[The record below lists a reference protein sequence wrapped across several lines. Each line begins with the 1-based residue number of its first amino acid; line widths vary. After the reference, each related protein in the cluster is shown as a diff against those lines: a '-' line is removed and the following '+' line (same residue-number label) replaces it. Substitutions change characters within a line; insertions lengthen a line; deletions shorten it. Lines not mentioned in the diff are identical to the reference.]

1 MGALTR
7 VSTLRSCCL
16 GREAPNRYEEEL
28 WTAQAQHSPLGKDR
42 EKNENCVED
51 TEPKKIEKHSNYGN
65 CVEDTESKKINLDYS
80 CLQYDEL
87 STPIRY
93 YILQHQL

>member
-1 MGALTR
+1 MGLI
-7 VSTLRSCCL
+7 VSTLRNCCL

-28 WTAQAQHSPLGKDR
+28 WTAQGQHSPLGKDR

-51 TEPKKIEKHSNYGN
+51 TE
-65 CVEDTESKKINLDYS
+65 SKKINLDYS
-80 CLQYDEL
+80 CLQYEASDFTAHGHLLYDEL

-93 YILQHQL
+93 YILRHQL

>member
-1 MGALTR
+1 MGLI
-7 VSTLRSCCL
+7 VSTLRNCCL
-16 GREAPNRYEEEL
+16 G
-28 WTAQAQHSPLGKDR
+28 R
-42 EKNENCVED
+42 EKNENCVEHTD
-51 TEPKKIEKHSNYGN
+51 IKTAKQKNEN

-93 YILQHQL
+93 YILRHQL

>member
-1 MGALTR
+1 MGLI
-7 VSTLRSCCL
+7 VSTLRNCCL
-16 GREAPNRYEEEL
+16 GRE
-28 WTAQAQHSPLGKDR
+28 
-42 EKNENCVED
+42 KNEKCVESHLNSTD
-51 TEPKKIEKHSNYGN
+51 IKTAKQKNEN

-93 YILQHQL
+93 YILRHQLQAKDDPPSRHCDVSSWETQ

>member
-1 MGALTR
+1 MGLI
-7 VSTLRSCCL
+7 VSTLRNCCL
-16 GREAPNRYEEEL
+16 GREK
-28 WTAQAQHSPLGKDR
+28 TAKQ
-42 EKNENCVED
+42 KNENCVESHLNSTD
-51 TEPKKIEKHSNYGN
+51 IKTAKQKNEN

-93 YILQHQL
+93 YILRHQL

>member
-1 MGALTR
+1 MGLI

-16 GREAPNRYEEEL
+16 GREAPNRYEGEL

-51 TEPKKIEKHSNYGN
+51 TE
-65 CVEDTESKKINLDYS
+65 SKTINLDYS
-80 CLQYDEL
+80 CLQYAEL

>member
-1 MGALTR
+1 MGLI
-7 VSTLRSCCL
+7 VSTLRNCCL
-16 GREAPNRYEEEL
+16 GRE
-28 WTAQAQHSPLGKDR
+28 
-42 EKNENCVED
+42 KNEICVARTD
-51 TEPKKIEKHSNYGN
+51 IKTAKQKHEN

-93 YILQHQL
+93 YILRHQLQAKDDPPSRHCNVSSWEVQ

>member
-1 MGALTR
+1 MGLI
-7 VSTLRSCCL
+7 VSTLRNCCL
-16 GREAPNRYEEEL
+16 GREAPLEL
-28 WTAQAQHSPLGKDR
+28 WKAQAQHSPLGKDR

-65 CVEDTESKKINLDYS
+65 CVEDTESKKTNLDYS

-93 YILQHQL
+93 YILRHQL

>member
-1 MGALTR
+1 MGLI
-7 VSTLRSCCL
+7 VSTLRNCCL

-28 WTAQAQHSPLGKDR
+28 WTAQGQHSPLGKDR

-51 TEPKKIEKHSNYGN
+51 TESKKIEKHYNYEN

-80 CLQYDEL
+80 CLQYEEL

-93 YILQHQL
+93 YILRHQL

>member
-1 MGALTR
+1 MGLI

-16 GREAPNRYEEEL
+16 GREAPNRYEGEL
-28 WTAQAQHSPLGKDR
+28 WTAQAQHSPRLFIGKDR

-51 TEPKKIEKHSNYGN
+51 TEPKKIEKHSN
-65 CVEDTESKKINLDYS
+65 CVEDTESKTINLDYS

>member
-1 MGALTR
+1 MGLI

-16 GREAPNRYEEEL
+16 GREKAPLEL
-28 WTAQAQHSPLGKDR
+28 ASSKKKAQQSPLGKDR
-42 EKNENCVED
+42 EKNE
-51 TEPKKIEKHSNYGN
+51 N

-93 YILQHQL
+93 YILRHQL

>member
-1 MGALTR
+1 MGLI
-7 VSTLRSCCL
+7 VSTLRNCCL
-16 GREAPNRYEEEL
+16 G
-28 WTAQAQHSPLGKDR
+28 R

-51 TEPKKIEKHSNYGN
+51 TEPKKTAKQKNEN

-93 YILQHQL
+93 YILRHQL

>member
-1 MGALTR
+1 MGLI

-16 GREAPNRYEEEL
+16 GTEKAPLERL
-28 WTAQAQHSPLGKDR
+28 KAQHSPLGKDR

-51 TEPKKIEKHSNYGN
+51 TE
-65 CVEDTESKKINLDYS
+65 SKKINLDYS
-80 CLQYDEL
+80 CLQYEEL

-93 YILQHQL
+93 YILTNLSLIHI

>member
-1 MGALTR
+1 MGLI
-7 VSTLRSCCL
+7 VSTLRNCCL
-16 GREAPNRYEEEL
+16 GREK
-28 WTAQAQHSPLGKDR
+28 TAKQ
-42 EKNENCVED
+42 KNE
-51 TEPKKIEKHSNYGN
+51 N

-93 YILQHQL
+93 YILRHQL

>member
-1 MGALTR
+1 MGLI
-7 VSTLRSCCL
+7 VSTLRNCCL
-16 GREAPNRYEEEL
+16 GRE
-28 WTAQAQHSPLGKDR
+28 
-42 EKNENCVED
+42 KNEICVARTDIKIAKQKNESCVESHLNSTD
-51 TEPKKIEKHSNYGN
+51 IKTAKQTNEN

-93 YILQHQL
+93 YILRHQL

>member
-1 MGALTR
+1 MGLI

-16 GREAPNRYEEEL
+16 GREKAPLEL
-28 WTAQAQHSPLGKDR
+28 WKAQHSPLGKDR
-42 EKNENCVED
+42 EKTKTVWKTRNQ
-51 TEPKKIEKHSNYGN
+51 KKIGKHYNYEN